1 MIKIDIIDG
10 CGRRIIRADLQPC
23 IHIVFA
29 IFHGSDH
36 IDVPVHALQCKG
48 RKGYA
53 QRIIFHAHVFHAQF
67 AGTDIMIL
75 FHDLG
80 HDLLVR
86 IETDLRTVEFIGTAQ
101 HIALRHDLHI
111 ACLIDLIKIAIDKIA
126 DII

>member
-1 MIKIDIIDG
+1 
-10 CGRRIIRADLQPC
+10 
-23 IHIVFA
+23 
-29 IFHGSDH
+29 
-36 IDVPVHALQCKG
+36 
-48 RKGYA
+48 
-53 QRIIFHAHVFHAQF
+53 
-67 AGTDIMIL
+67 MIL